1 MIFHKVSSGKGRGD
15 NGPMFFN
22 TVFSV
27 LLECIEMLK
36 DVLTLVPLHRS
47 PFSCCNSYVHRIGRT
62 GRAGRPGE
70 AITFFT
76 ESDMTMLRSI
86 ANVMKLSGCHVPDW
100 MLSMKKLR
108 HSDRKRLA
116 KIPVKRMNISTTSH
130 YDKRK
135 RNNIREATKSSKRAK
150 QNGQTWKNK
159 TERKRETRQ
168 NKTDDGDGGGWT
180 VVE

>member
-1 MIFHKVSSGKGRGD
+1 MVQCFSILFSR
-15 NGPMFFN
+15 